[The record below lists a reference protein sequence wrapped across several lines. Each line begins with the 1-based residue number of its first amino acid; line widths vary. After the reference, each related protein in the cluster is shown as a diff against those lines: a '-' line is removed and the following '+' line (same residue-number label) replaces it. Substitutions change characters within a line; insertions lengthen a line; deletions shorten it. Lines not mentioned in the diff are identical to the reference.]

1 MLRSR
6 GAANGETAPGSTRAA
21 DRYQFDETD
30 RKILEILKANGRAT
44 NQKIARLLK
53 ISAATVSAR
62 IRQMEE
68 AKAMKIVAATDFA
81 AFGYNILL
89 AIGVEVQG
97 RSAEAVAEDLALLP
111 QIVSINLVTGA
122 KDIEIL
128 VVAHEFAE
136 LSDFLLNR
144 VAAIKG
150 VRNLS
155 PAIAVD
161 VVKFDFDVAPL

>member
-1 MLRSR
+1 MAVNEIKA
-6 GAANGETAPGSTRAA
+6 G
-21 DRYQFDETD
+21 RYEFDDTD
-30 RKILEILKANGRAT
+30 RKILAILKANGRAT

-53 ISAATVSAR
+53 ISAATVSTR

-68 AKAMKIVAATDFA
+68 SKAMKVVAATDFA

-97 RSAEAVAEDLALLP
+97 RAAEAVAEELALLP
-111 QIVSINLVTGA
+111 QVLSISLVTGS
-122 KDIEIL
+122 KDIEML

-136 LSDFLLNR
+136 LSEFLLNQ
-144 VAAIKG
+144 VATIGG
-150 VRNLS
+150 VRSLA

-161 VVKFDFDVAPL
+161 IVKYDFDVAPIP

>member
-1 MLRSR
+1 MAQNEL
-6 GAANGETAPGSTRAA
+6 TAKAPRAA

-30 RKILEILKANGRAT
+30 RKILDILKLNGRAT

-68 AKAMKIVAATDFA
+68 AKAMRIVAATDFA

-97 RSAEAVAEDLALLP
+97 RSAESVAEELARLP
-111 QIVSINLVTGA
+111 HVVSINLVTGS

-128 VVAHEFAE
+128 VVAQEFAE

-144 VAAIKG
+144 VSEIRG
-150 VRNLS
+150 VRSLS

-161 VVKFDFDVAPL
+161 IVKYDFDVAPL

>member
-1 MLRSR
+1 V
-6 GAANGETAPGSTRAA
+6 AANDTITKGPKPA
-21 DRYQFDETD
+21 DTYQFDETD
-30 RKILEILKANGRAT
+30 RKILDILKANGRST
-44 NQKIARLLK
+44 NQRIARLLK

-111 QIVSINLVTGA
+111 QVVSINLVTGS

-128 VVAHEFAE
+128 VVAQEFAE

-144 VAAIKG
+144 VAAIRG

-161 VVKFDFDVAPL
+161 IVKFDFDVAPV